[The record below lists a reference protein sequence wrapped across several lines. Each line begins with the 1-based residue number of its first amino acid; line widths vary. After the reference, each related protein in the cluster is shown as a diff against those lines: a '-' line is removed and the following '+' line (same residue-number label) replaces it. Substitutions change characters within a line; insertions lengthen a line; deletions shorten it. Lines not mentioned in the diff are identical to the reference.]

1 MALSTVCGPTDIVT
15 PIAPIDELER
25 MRHGG
30 SARNYAAARESE
42 DEYIA
47 RILATPRN
55 ALAQV
60 QVPKER
66 YYNHMPLRELIAVYG
81 PSVSSFDLLCIERS
95 PFAKI
100 LSWANWLA
108 SAEAYLS
115 GGELQSDVQIL
126 RSSLDRIFETGEFAE
141 VKNIDLYRDK
151 DGRVAARALRYENLE
166 ADLTAFLKSRGIRR
180 VPHVPHAKAGF
191 KSDRFNPIEL
201 FSRNQLST
209 INEVFADEFDAFGY
223 SRLL

>member
-1 MALSTVCGPTDIVT
+1 MICGSDDIVT
-15 PIAPIDELER
+15 PIAPVDELER
-25 MRHGG
+25 MRLGA

-47 RILATPRN
+47 RIRTTPRS

-60 QVPKER
+60 QVPKQR

-81 PSVSSFDLLCIERS
+81 PSVSSFEIVCVERS

-115 GGELQSDVQIL
+115 GGRVQSDLQVL
-126 RSSLDRIFETGEFAE
+126 RSSIDRIFETGEFAE
-141 VKNIDLYRDK
+141 VKNIDLYRDQ

-166 ADLTAFLKSRGIRR
+166 ADLRAFLNSRGITRP
-180 VPHVPHAKAGF
+180 PHLPQAKAGL
-191 KSDRFNPIEL
+191 KSDRFNPTEF
-201 FSRNQLST
+201 FSRSQLHT
-209 INEVFADEFDAFGY
+209 IKEVFAEEFDAFGY